1 MIPTWGTSTGRSQ
14 ASLVPSLLLD
24 FSYQTYLLNGSAFA
38 AFGGSPGIT
47 FSRGTN
53 ATLIDSTGQ
62 LTYAPSNMFLNSESF
77 AATSWTKSL
86 STITSNAIA
95 APDGTLTAD
104 KLVTD
109 STAASAHSVGV
120 NVTAQSGV
128 NYGYS
133 LYVKAAELTQIAL
146 TLPATPFGT
155 VQVTFDT
162 ATNPASVVAT
172 TGSPLWS
179 SIVAVGDGWYRVAM
193 GVLATSSG
201 SGFTQVRLAKDG
213 SVSFNGN
220 GTDGIYIWGAQ
231 IGAVTYET
239 APRAYNSTTPKN
251 LLGRTEEF
259 DNAAWAKSNAT
270 ITANAIADP
279 NGYLNADKLIE
290 DTATSEHFVDQPFT
304 AISATTYTYSAYLK
318 AGERSQAVLRFAV
331 GSVFVGGSVQVGFT
345 LTGSGSS
352 FPISGSP
359 TAQSITAVGNGW
371 YRCSISVL
379 TVPAVAATP
388 TARVQLY
395 DGTSS
400 TYTGNGTSGAY
411 LWGAQLSDSASLD
424 PYVYNPAAA
433 PTSTA
438 YYGPRFEYSTDIAY
452 GANLIPYAYPQ
463 DFNSANW
470 TKARATAPATIATA
484 DPTGTYTAYKLTE
497 DTSVNLS
504 HLIQWQGVSTAVT
517 VGTQYTVSG
526 YAKAAERT
534 TIAVSFGTDNGAFT
548 TNGGRIDITP
558 SSSGGTGAV
567 SAVSGAAPIVT
578 DAGNGWWRFSVTATA
593 TATAQFAFR
602 VTLVSGGT
610 TNYTGDGTSGVY
622 IWGAQLTESAAA
634 VPFFY
639 YPYTPLGLLI
649 EEARTNLIFPSDANT
664 GWTASPGSSVVAT
677 ANAAIS
683 PDGTTNAT
691 KLATNDTA
699 TSGHLWFKTYTGAI
713 NTTYCGSVYLKAEE
727 YTRAEVSFG
736 NTGFASTTTG
746 ALFDLAAG
754 TVVITGGGSTATITP
769 VGNGWYRCSVTATSD
784 ADGGAYV
791 FTISPKPDSVT
802 TIGASYTSASTG
814 LGVYVYGVQVEAG
827 GFATSFV
834 PTVSASATR
843 SADVATMVGNNFTNW
858 YNQTT
863 GTLAVT
869 FDASANNDATYVSAS
884 NGTIT
889 QNSTHID
896 NDTGTGNMRAVYYS
910 GSALVAALEL
920 SAVGTVGATNRIATA
935 YAVNDFAASRNGG
948 AIVTDTLGAV
958 PVGLTQLNIGTD
970 DRLVAVNYTSNH
982 IKTISYFNSRL
993 PDSSLQAITA

>member
-53 ATLIDSTGQ
+53 ATLIDSTGT

-77 AATSWTKSL
+77 AAVWFPTGLAATPVV
-86 STITSNAIA
+86 SNAIA
-95 APDGTLTAD
+95 APDGTITAD
-104 KLVTD
+104 KIVENNID
-109 STAASAHSVGV
+109 TAHYL
-120 NVTAQSGV
+120 AQSTTFTASTSY
-128 NYGYS
+128 NAS
-133 LYVKAAELTQIAL
+133 IYVKAAERQYIQIILTAGAFGSAL
-146 TLPATPFGT
+146 TAGFDLSGSGSTVTSAGSTSLITP
-155 VQVTFDT
+155 
-162 ATNPASVVAT
+162 
-172 TGSPLWS
+172 
-179 SIVAVGDGWYRVAM
+179 VGDGWYRCSIKATATISALA
-193 GVLATSSG
+193 GV
-201 SGFTQVRLAKDG
+201 QIRLANSLSTTPASYQGDG
-213 SVSFNGN
+213 TSGLYF
-220 GTDGIYIWGAQ
+220 WGAQ

-239 APRAYNSTTPKN
+239 TPRAYNSTTPKN
-251 LLGRTEEF
+251 FFARTEELTTSPWV
-259 DNAAWAKSNAT
+259 NAAVVPTVNAVL
-270 ITANAIADP
+270 DP
-279 NGYLNADKLIE
+279 NGFLTAEKFA
-290 DTATSEHFVDQPFT
+290 ATSASVEHYVRQTAAITTGTTFT
-304 AISATTYTYSAYLK
+304 ASVYVKSAGKNSFRIRCLDSAIPANGFLGAVDTSTGLTTGGAAGAGTFTSVSATN
-318 AGERSQAVLRFAV
+318 
-331 GSVFVGGSVQVGFT
+331 
-345 LTGSGSS
+345 
-352 FPISGSP
+352 
-359 TAQSITAVGNGW
+359 VGNGW
-371 YRCSISVL
+371 FRLSV
-379 TVPAVAATP
+379 TGNAGP
-388 TARVQLY
+388 TAASIIY
-395 DGTSS
+395 DLFILA
-400 TYTGNGTSGAY
+400 GNQNSLAVFAGNDIDGGY
-411 LWGAQLSDSASLD
+411 FWGAQLSDSASLD

-497 DTSVNLS
+497 DNSVNLS

-567 SAVSGAAPIVT
+567 SVVSGAAPIVT

-602 VTLVSGGT
+602 VTLVSGGI

-791 FTISPKPDSVT
+791 FTISPKPASVT

-843 SADVATMVGNNFTNW
+843 SADVATMVGNNFSNW
-858 YNQTT
+858 YNQT
-863 GTLAVT
+863 
-869 FDASANNDATYVSAS
+869 
-884 NGTIT
+884 NGTIAAKYD
-889 QNSTHID
+889 NVSTVSFP
-896 NDTGTGNMRAVYYS
+896 AVYGINDGTAATRINTICS
-910 GSALVAALEL
+910 TTTANRLSVVSIGSTQAEFAFSNYV
-920 SAVGTVGATNRIATA
+920 VGTTATSAIALAENNFAGSVDGAT
-935 YAVNDFAASRNGG
+935 VQ
-948 AIVTDTLGAV
+948 TDIMGTM
-958 PVGLTQLNIGTD
+958 PVVTQLQLGTQVGG
-970 DRLVAVNYTSNH
+970 LNSMSGH
-982 IKTISYFNSRL
+982 IKAISYYNARL
-993 PDSSLQAITA
+993 PDAQLQVITA

>member
-1 MIPTWGTSTGRSQ
+1 M
-14 ASLVPSLLLD
+14 
-24 FSYQTYLLNGSAFA
+24 
-38 AFGGSPGIT
+38 
-47 FSRGTN
+47 
-53 ATLIDSTGQ
+53 
-62 LTYAPSNMFLNSESF
+62 
-77 AATSWTKSL
+77 
-86 STITSNAIA
+86 
-95 APDGTLTAD
+95 
-104 KLVTD
+104 
-109 STAASAHSVGV
+109 
-120 NVTAQSGV
+120 
-128 NYGYS
+128 
-133 LYVKAAELTQIAL
+133 
-146 TLPATPFGT
+146 
-155 VQVTFDT
+155 
-162 ATNPASVVAT
+162 
-172 TGSPLWS
+172 
-179 SIVAVGDGWYRVAM
+179 
-193 GVLATSSG
+193 
-201 SGFTQVRLAKDG
+201 
-213 SVSFNGN
+213 
-220 GTDGIYIWGAQ
+220 
-231 IGAVTYET
+231 
-239 APRAYNSTTPKN
+239 
-251 LLGRTEEF
+251 
-259 DNAAWAKSNAT
+259 
-270 ITANAIADP
+270 
-279 NGYLNADKLIE
+279 
-290 DTATSEHFVDQPFT
+290 
-304 AISATTYTYSAYLK
+304 
-318 AGERSQAVLRFAV
+318 
-331 GSVFVGGSVQVGFT
+331 
-345 LTGSGSS
+345 
-352 FPISGSP
+352 
-359 TAQSITAVGNGW
+359 
-371 YRCSISVL
+371 
-379 TVPAVAATP
+379 
-388 TARVQLY
+388 
-395 DGTSS
+395 
-400 TYTGNGTSGAY
+400 
-411 LWGAQLSDSASLD
+411 
-424 PYVYNPAAA
+424 
-433 PTSTA
+433 
-438 YYGPRFEYSTDIAY
+438 
-452 GANLIPYAYPQ
+452 
-463 DFNSANW
+463 
-470 TKARATAPATIATA
+470 
-484 DPTGTYTAYKLTE
+484 
-497 DTSVNLS
+497 
-504 HLIQWQGVSTAVT
+504 
-517 VGTQYTVSG
+517 
-526 YAKAAERT
+526 
-534 TIAVSFGTDNGAFT
+534 
-548 TNGGRIDITP
+548 
-558 SSSGGTGAV
+558 
-567 SAVSGAAPIVT
+567 
-578 DAGNGWWRFSVTATA
+578 
-593 TATAQFAFR
+593 
-602 VTLVSGGT
+602 
-610 TNYTGDGTSGVY
+610 
-622 IWGAQLTESAAA
+622 
-634 VPFFY
+634 
-639 YPYTPLGLLI
+639 LI

-791 FTISPKPDSVT
+791 FTISPKPASVT

-843 SADVATMVGNNFTNW
+843 SADVATMVGNNFSNW

-869 FDASANNDATYVSAS
+869 FNASANSDATYVSAS